1 MNIIIITQN
10 DVFYLGKYFE
20 YLITKLPEWAK
31 IGGIIISDFSPF
43 GKAESILKRISR
55 SYEVFGFNF
64 FVRYLLKYIYAISLN
79 RKYLIRS
86 VMTKYNIEE
95 IILPNNNLNSSD
107 SVNFIK
113 EFKPDLIISISSN
126 QIFKKG
132 LLKLPKYG
140 CINLHTA
147 LLPKYKGL
155 MPTFW
160 ALKNN
165 ESEIGVSVFF
175 MDEGIDTGG
184 IIIQEIIPIEPCDT
198 LETLINKTKKVGMDA
213 IIDSINRIKSVN
225 VNTFKATGNG
235 TYYTFPTRKDVKEFL
250 NDGKKFW

>member
-1 MNIIIITQN
+1 MNIIFITQN

-20 YLITKLPEWAK
+20 YLINNFPPFNRIT
-31 IGGIIISDFSPF
+31 GIIISDFSPF
-43 GKAESILKRISR
+43 GKPDSIYKRIKR
-55 SYEVFGFNF
+55 SYQVFGFKF
-64 FVRYLLKYIYAISLN
+64 FIRYLFKYIFAILFD

-86 VMTKYNIEE
+86 VMKKYDINE
-95 IILPNNNLNSSD
+95 IKLPNNNINSIDSINFLNKI
-107 SVNFIK
+107 N
-113 EFKPDLIISISSN
+113 PDLIISISAN
-126 QIFKKG
+126 QIFRKQIIN
-132 LLKLPKYG
+132 LPKNG

-175 MDEGIDTGG
+175 MDEGVDTGD
-184 IIIQEIIPIEPCDT
+184 ILIQEIIPIEPSDT

-213 IIDSINRIKSVN
+213 IINAINKINSGDVK
-225 VNTFKATGNG
+225 TFKPTGLES
-235 TYYTFPTRKDVKEFL
+235 YYTFPTKLDVKEFI
-250 NDGKKFW
+250 NAGKKFW

>member
-10 DVFYLGKYFE
+10 DVFYLGKYLE
-20 YLITKLPEWAK
+20 YLIHKLPEWAK
-31 IGGIIISDFSPF
+31 ISGIIISDFSPF
-43 GKAESILKRISR
+43 GKAESIFKRIRR

-64 FVRYLLKYIYAISLN
+64 FVRYLLKYIYAILLN
-79 RKYLIRS
+79 RNYLIRC
-86 VMTKYNIEE
+86 VIAKYNIEE
-95 IILPNNNLNSSD
+95 IKLPNYNLNSLD
-107 SVNFIK
+107 SVSFLTK
-113 EFKPDLIISISSN
+113 LKPDLIISISAN
-126 QIFKKG
+126 QIFKRE

-175 MDEGIDTGG
+175 MDEGVDTGD
-184 IIIQEIIPIEPCDT
+184 ILIQKIIPVEPSDT

-213 IIDSINRIKSVN
+213 IINAVNKINSGDVQ
-225 VNTFKATGNG
+225 TFKPIGIES
-235 TYYTFPTRKDVKEFL
+235 YYSFPTKIDVKEFI
-250 NDGKKFW
+250 NAGKKFW